1 MNKTVKIKPWGRKA
15 LIIEWPQIIDPDTL
29 YSILAVKKHIET
41 KNIAGLSEI
50 VQGYASLTLIFTE
63 KTTEVA
69 RLEEWILSCPE
80 TLPEILKSE
89 STLIGIPVCY
99 DPEFALDGEEAERYT
114 GLGFD
119 KIVEILSSQD
129 YLVYFIGFMPGFM
142 YLGGLDP
149 RLEMPRKDTPRLR
162 IPAGSVG
169 IAGLQTGI
177 YPIESPGGWQII
189 GKSPTRLFDPYQPP
203 WCPAKSGDRIKF
215 LPISKTD
222 FDLY

>member
-1 MNKTVKIKPWGRKA
+1 LKKNVIIKPWGRKA
-15 LIIEWPQIIDPDTL
+15 LIIEWPQIIDPDIL

-41 KNIAGLSEI
+41 INIAGLSEI

-63 KTTEVA
+63 KITEIA
-69 RLEEWILSCPE
+69 RLEEWITSCPE
-80 TLPEILKSE
+80 TLPEILKNE
-89 STLIGIPVCY
+89 SKLIEIPVCY
-99 DPEFALDGEEAERYT
+99 DSEFALDREEAEGYT
-114 GLGFD
+114 GLGFS
-119 KIVEILSSQD
+119 KIVEIHSAQD

-142 YLGGLDP
+142 YLGGLDK

-162 IPAGSVG
+162 IPSGSVG

-189 GKSPTRLFDPYQPP
+189 GKSQARLFNPYQPP

-215 LPISKTD
+215 LPISKTE
-222 FDLY
+222 FDRY